1 MELNAEINR
10 VFGQEMAKL
19 FAAQISEEELRKK
32 AKEVWYSMTRE
43 NYLYGKNQ
51 GSDIDKIIKREFGER
66 MCGAVRDIVETDEF
80 AERTKKMA
88 ESIVTD
94 ILEETRK
101 KMVDEVSSRLAG
113 MSVGGYGMGLHSI
126 IEEVVMNMANR

>member
-1 MELNAEINR
+1 MELNAEVNR
-10 VFGQEMAKL
+10 VFGLEMAKL
-19 FAAQISEEELRKK
+19 FSAQISEEELLSK
-32 AKEVWYSMTRE
+32 AKEVWFSM
-43 NYLYGKNQ
+43 NKDHYVYGNNQ
-51 GSDIDKIIKREFGER
+51 GSEIDKIIKREFSER

-88 ESIVTD
+88 ESIVTE

-113 MSVGGYGMGLHSI
+113 MSVGGYGMGLHGI
-126 IEEVVMNMANR
+126 IEEIVMNMIGR